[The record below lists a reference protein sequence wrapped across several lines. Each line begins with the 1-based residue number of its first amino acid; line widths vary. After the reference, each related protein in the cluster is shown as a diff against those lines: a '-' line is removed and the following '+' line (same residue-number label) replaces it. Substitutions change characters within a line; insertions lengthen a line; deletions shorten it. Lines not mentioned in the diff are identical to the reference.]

1 MTIHTQLFND
11 ADTEALLER
20 IAGRRLDPEV
30 YQRIQERG
38 NKATEE
44 IREKFGTIEIAVG
57 LIRETRGESVD
68 EKLSMNLPAYPM
80 VADSN

>member
-44 IREKFGTIEIAVG
+44 IREKFGTIEIAVE